1 MVKRHST
8 DSALRA
14 PSGTQA
20 VERAFAILQAF
31 TDLRRVWTLAE
42 LSRTLGLTKPT
53 ALRLLGVLER
63 EGMVERTVP
72 GGGYRLG
79 PGAMELGAK
88 AQRSH
93 GLTEAVLP
101 LLAELAHTTGETA
114 SLEVLVGDQ
123 ILVLAGVQGRHRVS
137 VAPDVG
143 TRWPAHAAS
152 TGKVMLAGLR
162 EREGDLW
169 RRQFAERPR
178 LLELT
183 PRTITSLRRLDEELA
198 RVSRRGYATA
208 VEELEPGFVAL
219 GAPVRDLRGEVVAG
233 LSLAGPVARLTAD
246 RVRELSLP
254 LRRAAEEASRRLGW
268 IGPERPRPTLV
279 LARHRNRR
287 STA

>member
-8 DSALRA
+8 AAALRA

-31 TDLRRVWTLAE
+31 SDLRRVWTLAD
-42 LSRTLGLTKPT
+42 LSRSLGLAKPT

-79 PGAMELGAK
+79 PGAMELGAR

-101 LLAELAHTTGETA
+101 LLDQLAHSTGETA

-123 ILVLAGVQGRHRVS
+123 ILVLAGIQGRHRVS

-152 TGKVMLAGLR
+152 TGKVILAGLR

-169 RRQFAERPR
+169 RRQFAGRAR
-178 LLELT
+178 LVELT
-183 PRTITSLRRLDEELA
+183 PRTITSLKRLDEELA
-198 RVSRRGYATA
+198 RVTRRGYATA
-208 VEELEPGFVAL
+208 IEELEPNFVAM
-219 GAPVRDLRGEVVAG
+219 GAPVRDIRGEVVAG
-233 LSLAGPVARLTAD
+233 LSLAGPASRLNAE
-246 RVRELSLP
+246 RVRQLIGP
-254 LRRAAEEASRRLGW
+254 LMKAAEEASRRLGW
-268 IGPERPRPTLV
+268 AGSAV
-279 LARHRNRR
+279 GR
-287 STA
+287 SAFELSSTRTR

>member
-8 DSALRA
+8 DAALRA

-101 LLAELAHTTGETA
+101 LLDELAHSTGETA

-162 EREGDLW
+162 DREGDLW
-169 RRQFAERPR
+169 RRQFADRPR
-178 LLELT
+178 LAELT

-198 RVSRRGYATA
+198 RVSRRGFATA
-208 VEELEPGFVAL
+208 VEELEANFVAI
-219 GAPVRDLRGEVVAG
+219 GAPVRDLKGEVIAG
-233 LSLAGPVARLTAD
+233 LSLAGPVSRLTAE
-246 RVRELSLP
+246 RIRQLSLP
-254 LRRAAEEASRRLGW
+254 LRRAADEASRRLGW
-268 IGPERPRPTLV
+268 VGPSRPRPTLE
-279 LARHRNRR
+279 LSRSRAR
-287 STA
+287 

>member
-8 DSALRA
+8 AAALRA

-31 TDLRRVWTLAE
+31 SDLRRVWTLAD
-42 LSRTLGLTKPT
+42 LSRSLGLAKPT

-79 PGAMELGAK
+79 PGAMELGAR

-101 LLAELAHTTGETA
+101 LLDQLAHSTGETA

-123 ILVLAGVQGRHRVS
+123 ILVLAGIQGRHRVS

-152 TGKVMLAGLR
+152 TGKVILAGLR

-169 RRQFAERPR
+169 RRQFAGRAR

-183 PRTITSLRRLDEELA
+183 PRTITSLKRLDEELA
-198 RVSRRGYATA
+198 RVTRRGYATA
-208 VEELEPGFVAL
+208 IEELEPNFVAM
-219 GAPVRDLRGEVVAG
+219 GAPVRDIRGEVVAG
-233 LSLAGPVARLTAD
+233 LSLAGPASRLSAE
-246 RVRELSLP
+246 RVKQLVGP
-254 LRRAAEEASRRLGW
+254 LMKAAEEASRRLGW
-268 IGPERPRPTLV
+268 AGSAV
-279 LARHRNRR
+279 GR
-287 STA
+287 SAFELSSTRTR